1 MISNRN
7 YNLSYGGKLWN
18 CDWGPLDQVIKVINA
33 AHKREYGIVVLVRCI
48 WCHEVDMTLDPPK
61 ISCWMYQS
69 NSFLRAVVILINN
82 HALPKMAPCLFFSC
96 LFLLPMQLI
105 VIPQSYR
112 HLNGLSFSCTTMMC
126 SRRECGLRKPRPQ
139 IELFI
144 VARVRS
150 ANCAWNLHTVV
161 HTDEMVNSVTWSVFW
176 RYDQVTYCTDNQLIS
191 TDYTGWPVTLSH
203 LHCILLNPNKS
214 SVGGGSYRLRS
225 VGNM

>member
-1 MISNRN
+1 MIFNRN

-18 CDWGPLDQVIKVINA
+18 CDWGPLDQVIKVSNA
-33 AHKREYGIVVLVRCI
+33 AHKRAYGIVVLVRCI

-139 IELFI
+139 IEHWCGFSSSRACDLQIAHGTFI
-144 VARVRS
+144 
-150 ANCAWNLHTVV
+150 L
-161 HTDEMVNSVTWSVFW
+161 
-176 RYDQVTYCTDNQLIS
+176 
-191 TDYTGWPVTLSH
+191 
-203 LHCILLNPNKS
+203 
-214 SVGGGSYRLRS
+214 
-225 VGNM
+225 